1 MGERFVMDMQTHAV
15 EVLRKLSAACYEWL
29 GPASSWGSMA
39 LGNAEAIERD
49 FTTYPQWLSGRAID
63 WRNFAQRTDPELRT
77 MALEAADAIA
87 KLAMSVDKLGTLLLR
102 RGLLGDWIGYH
113 AGAMLDE

>member
-1 MGERFVMDMQTHAV
+1 MDMQTHAV

-39 LGNAEAIERD
+39 LDNAEAIERD
-49 FTTYPQWLSGRAID
+49 VTTYPQWLSSRSID

-77 MALEAADAIA
+77 IALEAADAIA
-87 KLAMSVDKLGTLLLR
+87 KLAMSADKLGTSFLR
-102 RGLLGDWIGYH
+102 RGLLGNWIGYH
-113 AGAMLDE
+113 AGTMLGE